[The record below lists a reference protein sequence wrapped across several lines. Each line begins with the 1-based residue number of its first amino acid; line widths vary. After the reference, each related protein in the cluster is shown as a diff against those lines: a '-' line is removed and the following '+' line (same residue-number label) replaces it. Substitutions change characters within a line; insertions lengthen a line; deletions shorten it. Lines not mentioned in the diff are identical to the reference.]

1 MTLIRKLLPIL
12 FLMSLSLEAYN
23 QIGLGTVK
31 GIDLYQKYNNPVDN
45 IAHPGSGNTLLN
57 LIWGPR
63 VWFGGKN
70 LSVSLEAQ
78 VNLGISSMAI
88 KDFKGL
94 GAVSFPAVLKFNFKG
109 LSGFYPGFADG
120 FSIGVGMQWFKTE
133 LIYLSDSYEK
143 KGVNRKL
150 YKTYVAQ
157 LDFGYGSFGSS
168 GAIYIRYGRNFD
180 SDAYVFN
187 LGLVFS
193 VNKLFIKKHM
203 KYKKNRNK

>member
-1 MTLIRKLLPIL
+1 MMLTRKLLPIL
-12 FLMSLSLEAYN
+12 FLIFLFFEAYN

-63 VWFGGKN
+63 VWLGGKN
-70 LSVSLEAQ
+70 FSVSLEAQ

-88 KDFKGL
+88 KDYKGL
-94 GAVSFPAVLKFNFKG
+94 GAVSFPALLKFNFKG

-120 FSIGVGMQWFKTE
+120 FSIGAGMQWFKTE
-133 LIYLSDSYEK
+133 LFYLSDSFRN
-143 KGVNRKL
+143 KGINRKL
-150 YKTYVAQ
+150 NKTYIAQ
-157 LDFGYGSFGSS
+157 IDFGYGSFGSS
-168 GAIYIRYGRNFD
+168 GAMYIRYGRNFD
-180 SDAYVFN
+180 TKASVFN

-203 KYKKNRNK
+203 KYKKDRS